1 MFRRAAVI
9 GAAVGL
15 LLSQTAAFTARAD
28 DTPIGGVVA
37 EQDARCGQGDLPETG
52 IQGDVPKAD
61 QTSGRAEQGYNCGLA
76 LVGHTTLGAGGR
88 APDSNGNMAW
98 AGHCAYIAGPG
109 AVFGNPNPAAGDGVA
124 VVDVSDPTSPQH
136 VATLRSPG
144 SKAAMET
151 INAVETRDRSILV
164 IGQYGNQA
172 GGDKPMDIYDV
183 RDCAHPKLL
192 QTFIWPKNIHNLTI
206 SGNGRYVFATQP
218 LQAADISGL
227 FDKDPTTS
235 TVYLGDIE
243 AATPGP
249 PVAIGPTADLDDP
262 IAPTAFGYTH
272 NQYLSHEAWPTA
284 DGGTLYVGGQL
295 PIFETFSIL
304 DIRDWLRRD
313 AAGNP
318 AGPPKVISQR
328 SGRGHSVR
336 TATIGG
342 KPFVLHSEESV
353 FGPTWGCL
361 PETANPFAGPSQ
373 PWLTDIS
380 DPTNPRTVSQF
391 GLAINDP
398 SNCAAQI
405 DSGVSAS
412 VHYHDVDDPTRTTF
426 VVASMWNSGV
436 RVFDV
441 RDPAH
446 PKEVAYFN
454 PGDVQA
460 GPGVT
465 LDHAWAHVR
474 WVPKTGQLWFSTSAG
489 GFWVAELEP
498 QVRAQLGLGST
509 DHAPLHPTGR
519 PARKGVPTVLST
531 GVKVDATAYY
541 CTLGFLPR

>member
-1 MFRRAAVI
+1 MIRRAAVL
-9 GAAVGL
+9 GAALGL
-15 LLSQTAAFTARAD
+15 LLSQTGAFTASAD
-28 DTPIGGVVA
+28 DDPIGGVITQ
-37 EQDARCGQGDLPETG
+37 QDARCGKGDLPETG

-61 QTSGRAEQGYNCGLA
+61 QTSGRAERGYNCGLA
-76 LVGHTTLGAGGR
+76 LVGHATLDAGGR

-98 AGHCAYIAGPG
+98 SGHCAYVAGPG
-109 AVFGNPNPAAGDGVA
+109 AVFGDPDPAAGDGVA
-124 VVDVSDPTSPQH
+124 VVDVADPRSPRH

-151 INAVETRDRSILV
+151 INAVTTRDRAVLV
-164 IGQYGNQA
+164 IGQYGNA
-172 GGDKPMDIYDV
+172 GGGNKPMDVYDV

-192 QTFIWPKNIHNLTI
+192 ETYLWPENIHNLTI

-218 LQAADISGL
+218 LQAVDISGL
-227 FDKDPTTS
+227 FDKDPRTKTT
-235 TVYLGDIE
+235 YLGDIE
-243 AATPGP
+243 ASTPGP
-249 PVAIGPTADLDDP
+249 PVAVGPSADLDDP
-262 IAPTAFGYTH
+262 LTPAFGSTH
-272 NQYLSHEAWPTA
+272 STYLSHEAWPTP
-284 DGGTLYVGGQL
+284 DGGTLYVGGQT
-295 PIFETFSIL
+295 PTFEMFSIL

-313 AAGNP
+313 AAGKP

-328 SGRGHSVR
+328 RGRGHSVR

-342 KPFVLHSEESV
+342 RKYVLHSEESV
-353 FGPTWGCL
+353 FGAAYGCV
-361 PETANPFAGPSQ
+361 PETLNPIAGPAQ

-380 DPTNPRTVSQF
+380 DPVHPKQVSQF

-398 SNCAAQI
+398 KNCQTQL
-405 DSGVSAS
+405 DSGTNSS
-412 VHYHDVDDPTRTTF
+412 VHYHDVDDPNRTTF
-426 VVASMWNSGV
+426 VVASMWNAGI

-474 WVPKTGQLWFSTSAG
+474 WIPETGQLWFSTASG

-498 QVRAQLGLGST
+498 QVRAQLGLGT
-509 DHAPLHPTGR
+509 TRQAPLHPSGR
-519 PARKGVPTVLST
+519 PARTGVPTVLAT

-541 CTLGFLPR
+541 CTLGIVRR